1 MVFSYLTPA
10 MPSDN
15 SHDLAGWVESYTSDL
30 FTWALHK
37 TSDEELARDLVQ
49 DTFMA
54 AAEKL
59 DGFREDS
66 SPKTFLFSIL
76 NHKIIDHYRRKVNKP
91 VKLDEEK
98 LSNVFNA
105 DGEWLGS
112 SKPQEWKE
120 DETNLLDDD
129 DFQSVL
135 RKCIGNLPDNWNAC
149 ITLKYLQEKKT
160 EEICQDLG
168 ITTSN
173 YWQMMHRVKLQLR
186 ECIENIWFKL

>member
-1 MVFSYLTPA
+1 MS
-10 MPSDN
+10 SDN
-15 SHDLAGWVESYTSDL
+15 SRDLAGWVESYTSDL

-59 DGFREDS
+59 DGFRGDS

-91 VKLDEEK
+91 YKLDEQK
-98 LSNVFNA
+98 LSSVFNA
-105 DGEWLGS
+105 DGDWLGN
-112 SKPQEWKE
+112 SKPMEWKE

-135 RKCIGNLPDNWNAC
+135 RDCIGNLPENWNAC
-149 ITLKYLQEKKT
+149 ITFKYLQNKKT

-173 YWQMMHRVKLQLR
+173 YWQIMHRAKLQLR
-186 ECIENIWFKL
+186 GCIENNWFKK

>member
-1 MVFSYLTPA
+1 
-10 MPSDN
+10 MPSDK
-15 SHDLAGWVESYTSDL
+15 SQDLAGWVDSYTTDL

-59 DGFREDS
+59 DGFRGDS

-76 NHKIIDHYRRKVNKP
+76 NHKIIDYYRKKVNKP
-91 VKLDEEK
+91 VNMDDQ
-98 LSNVFNA
+98 SFSSVFNTN
-105 DGEWLGS
+105 GEWLGS

-120 DETNLLDDD
+120 SETNLLDDA

-135 RKCIGNLPDNWNAC
+135 RKCIGNLPENWNAC
-149 ITLKYLQEKKT
+149 VTLKYLQEKKT
-160 EEICQDLG
+160 EEICQELG

-173 YWQMMHRVKLQLR
+173 YWQMMHRAKLQLR
-186 ECIENIWFKL
+186 ECIENNWFKK